1 MCDLRRLAILVAAV
15 TFACGSRPYD
25 WSMIKRALDQ
35 SMPSGTPQARVTAV
49 LDSLAFTYSS
59 LDPRDSTVIASK
71 REPHASNRLV
81 FSTLRVVMK
90 FSSDGRLLQRTASE
104 VFTGP

>member
-1 MCDLRRLAILVAAV
+1 MCDLRRLAILVAAFA
-15 TFACGSRPYD
+15 FACGSRPYD
-25 WSMIKRALDQ
+25 WSMTQRALDH
-35 SMPSGTPQARVTAV
+35 SLPNGTPQARVTAV
-49 LDSLAFTYSS
+49 LDSLAFAHGP

-71 REPHASNRLV
+71 QEPHASKRLV

-90 FSSDGRLLQRTASE
+90 FSGDGNLLRRTASE